1 MRKSI
6 SEQADAEAAQ
16 QRPTMNRLPP
26 NALEAEQ
33 GVIGCVML
41 SPSECLDEA
50 QLALPDPLA
59 FYDLRN
65 RTVWN
70 AMGGL
75 QKKGVPVDLI
85 TLMQGLKDEG
95 VLEQVGGISYLA
107 ELQDKVPSAANL
119 SAYLATVKEKFLLRR
134 WIGMCA
140 EVTDEVYG
148 EKTPAE
154 DLVAKISTKL
164 FKLCETNLKVTE
176 KTMREVMVGVHETY
190 LDKFVRGKKFKTG
203 PMTGFNYLDSILPGL
218 APGQLIVLAAR
229 PRTGKSALMMQMA
242 EFIALVEKKAVAV
255 FSLEMTA
262 VALGARALFQRAG
275 SDMTK
280 FLNGFMSEPDVQKL
294 TVAACQLADMNLH
307 IDESP
312 RLSIEDLEIRC
323 RRLVRKHNLGVIFV
337 DYFQLLYVR
346 NRHPHWSKADEMA
359 EVSMRLKGMAKELNV
374 AIVLCAQM
382 NREIEKETH
391 RRPRLSDLKDTGQLE
406 QDADVVMFLW
416 KPDVSSENWE
426 KKINDILSRVPCT
439 SDWRQEK
446 TWKKNLAI
454 VTCTVEKQ
462 REGRSGE
469 DATLVFIKPWTRF
482 VDAYRP
488 FVEGKA
494 YEPEELPV
502 SAPAVIDDEDLP
514 TDR

>member
-1 MRKSI
+1 MKGNASEYLGEAGKRGAHGVTRPSI
-6 SEQADAEAAQ
+6 D
-16 QRPTMNRLPP
+16 RLPP
-26 NALEAEQ
+26 HSPEAEQ
-33 GVIGCVML
+33 GVLGCVL
-41 SPSECLDEA
+41 LAPSECLDEA

-70 AMGGL
+70 ALGTL
-75 QKKGVPVDLI
+75 QKRGTAIDSI
-85 TLMQGLKDEG
+85 TLMQCLKDEG
-95 VLEQVGGISYLA
+95 VLDQVGGIAYLA
-107 ELQDKVPSAANL
+107 ELQDKVPSAANV
-119 SAYLATVKEKFLLRR
+119 SAYVAMVREKFLLRR
-134 WIGMCA
+134 WIALCA
-140 EVTDEVYG
+140 EVTGEVYE
-148 EKTPAE
+148 EKTPVE
-154 DLVAKISTKL
+154 ELVGKISTAL
-164 FKLCETNLKVTE
+164 FKLCETNLRVTE
-176 KTMREVMVGVHETY
+176 KTMREVMVGVHEAY

-218 APGQLIVLAAR
+218 ARGQLIVIAAR
-229 PRTGKSALMMQMA
+229 PRTGKSALMMQIA
-242 EFIALVEKKAVAV
+242 EFIALVEKTPVAV

-262 VALGARALFQRAG
+262 VSLGARALFQRAG

-280 FLNGFMSEPDVQKL
+280 FLNGFMSESDVQKL
-294 TVAACQLADMNLH
+294 TVAACQLAEMNLH

-346 NRHPHWSKADEMA
+346 NRHKQWSKADEMA

-426 KKINDILSRVPCT
+426 KKVQDILPRVPCP
-439 SDWRQEK
+439 SDWKESRA
-446 TWKKNLAI
+446 WKKNLAI
-454 VTCTVEKQ
+454 ITCTVEKQ

-488 FVEGKA
+488 IQETK
-494 YEPEELPV
+494 P
-502 SAPAVIDDEDLP
+502 EDLP
-514 TDR
+514 LAPEANEEEEPHD